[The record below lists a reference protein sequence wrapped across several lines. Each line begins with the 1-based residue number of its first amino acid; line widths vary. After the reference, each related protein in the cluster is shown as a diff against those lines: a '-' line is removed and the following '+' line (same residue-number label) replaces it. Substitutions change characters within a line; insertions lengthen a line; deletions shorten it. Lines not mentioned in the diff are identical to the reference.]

1 MESRAVQ
8 TGTMRGS
15 DWHIVDGLAVGDR
28 VIVGGVSAAVP
39 GQKVSVTPP
48 AEQARVAVNN
58 AASNAATDQAPARAA
73 N

>member
-1 MESRAVQ
+1 
-8 TGTMRGS
+8 MRGS

-58 AASNAATDQAPARAA
+58 AVNNAASNAATDQAPARAA

>member
-1 MESRAVQ
+1 
-8 TGTMRGS
+8 
-15 DWHIVDGLAVGDR
+15 VDGLAVGDR

-39 GQKVSVTPP
+39 GQKVSVAPP

-58 AASNAATDQAPARAA
+58 AASNGATHEATDPATNAAASHAA